1 MKLLHGFDSSAGYG
15 GGFLSIGNFDG
26 VHRGHQQ
33 MFACLTR
40 NARERGVPAV
50 VFTFDPHPIELLRPE
65 HAPPAL
71 TSFDQKTQL
80 LEQAG
85 IDFLV
90 VYPTDLRMLNLSAR
104 DFFESVVLGEFNAC
118 GMVEGPNFFFGHN
131 REGTVQSLEAF
142 CAQTELQLD
151 IVPPVYVG
159 TRMVSSSVARELLTD
174 GDVQEAASLLGRN
187 YRLTGRVAPG
197 SERGRLIGFPT
208 ANLSHIV
215 TLLPKDGVYA
225 TIAHV
230 KDGPH
235 VAAVNL
241 GPNPTFGEHRRKLE
255 AHLLDFDGDLYGQ
268 PIEIEF
274 VRRIRDTRSFNG
286 ADELRQQLDQD
297 IEAIRAVVRLPAS
310 R

>member
-1 MKLLHGFDSSAGYG
+1 MKLLHGFNSSAGYG

-40 NARERGVPAV
+40 HARERGVPAV
-50 VFTFDPHPIELLRPE
+50 VFTFDPHPIELLRPDQ
-65 HAPPAL
+65 APPAL
-71 TSFDQKTQL
+71 TSFDQKAEL

-85 IDFLV
+85 VEFLV

-104 DFFESVVLGEFNAC
+104 DFFESVVLGEFDAC
-118 GMVEGPNFFFGHN
+118 GMVEGPNFYFGHN

-142 CAQTELQLD
+142 CAQTKLELD

-159 TRMVSSSVARELLTD
+159 TRMVSSSVIRQLLTE
-174 GDVQEAASLLGRN
+174 GLIEEAASLLGRN
-187 YRLTGRVAPG
+187 YRVTGRVAKG

-208 ANLSHIV
+208 ANLSHVV
-215 TLLPKDGVYA
+215 TLLPRDGVYA
-225 TIAHV
+225 AIAHV
-230 KDGPH
+230 DGAPRI
-235 VAAVNL
+235 AAVNL

-274 VRRIRDTRSFNG
+274 VRRIRDTLPFGSLE
-286 ADELRQQLDQD
+286 ELRQQLDLD
-297 IEAIRAVVRLPAS
+297 IAAIRAVVRLPAS

>member
-1 MKLLHGFDSSAGYG
+1 MKLLHGFDASAGYG

-33 MFACLTR
+33 MFASLTR
-40 NARERGVPAV
+40 HARERGVPAV

-65 HAPPAL
+65 QAPPAL
-71 TSFDQKTQL
+71 TSFDQKAEL

-85 IDFLV
+85 VDFLV
-90 VYPTDLRMLNLSAR
+90 VYPTDLRLLNLSAR

-118 GMVEGPNFFFGHN
+118 GMVEGPNFYFGRN

-142 CAQTELQLD
+142 CRQTELKLD

-159 TRMVSSSVARELLTD
+159 TRMVSSSVVRQLLGD
-174 GDVQEAASLLGRN
+174 GQIEEAASLLGRN
-187 YRLTGRVAPG
+187 YRVTGRVAQG

-208 ANLSHIV
+208 ANLSHVV

-225 TIAHV
+225 AIAHFEG
-230 KDGPH
+230 GPR

-241 GPNPTFGEHRRKLE
+241 GANPTFGEHRRKLE
-255 AHLLDFDGDLYGQ
+255 AHLLDFEGDLYGQ

-274 VRRIRDTRSFNG
+274 VRRIRDTRPFSG
-286 ADELRQQLDQD
+286 AEELQQQLDRD
-297 IEAIRAVVRLPAS
+297 VAAIRSVVRLP
-310 R
+310 

>member
-40 NARERGVPAV
+40 HARERGVPAV

-85 IDFLV
+85 IDFIV

-104 DFFESVVLGEFNAC
+104 DFFESVVLGEFDAS

-151 IVPPVYVG
+151 VVPPVYVG
-159 TRMVSSSVARELLTD
+159 TRMVSSSVVRDLLTNGND
-174 GDVQEAASLLGRN
+174 QEAASLLGRN
-187 YRLTGRVAPG
+187 SRLSGRVAPG

-225 TIAHV
+225 AIAHV
-230 KDGPH
+230 KDGPR

-255 AHLLDFDGDLYGQ
+255 AHLLDFEGDLYGQ

-274 VRRIRDTRSFNG
+274 VRRIRDTQPFSS
-286 ADELRQQLDQD
+286 ADALRLQLDQD

>member
-40 NARERGVPAV
+40 HARERGVPAV

-65 HAPPAL
+65 QAPPAL
-71 TSFDQKTQL
+71 TSFDQKFEL

-85 IDFLV
+85 IDFLI
-90 VYPTDLRMLNLSAR
+90 VYPTDLRLLNLSAR
-104 DFFESVVLGEFNAC
+104 DFFESVVLGEFDAC
-118 GMVEGPNFFFGHN
+118 GMVEGPNFYFGHN

-142 CAQTELQLD
+142 CRQTELELD

-159 TRMVSSSVARELLTD
+159 TRMVSSSVVRQLLTD
-174 GDVQEAASLLGRN
+174 GQIEEAASLLGRN
-187 YRLTGRVAPG
+187 YRVAGRVARG

-208 ANLSHIV
+208 ANLSHVV
-215 TLLPKDGVYA
+215 TLLPRDGVYA
-225 TIAHV
+225 AIAHFSG
-230 KDGPH
+230 GPRI
-235 VAAVNL
+235 AAVNL
-241 GPNPTFGEHRRKLE
+241 GPNPTFGEHRRKVE

-268 PIEIEF
+268 PVEIEF
-274 VRRIRDTRSFNG
+274 VRRIRDTQSFSG
-286 ADELRQQLDQD
+286 AEELRRQLDQD
-297 IEAIRAVVRLPAS
+297 IAAIRAVVRLAAN

>member
-33 MFACLTR
+33 MVACLTR
-40 NARERGVPAV
+40 HARERRVPAV

-65 HAPPAL
+65 QAPPAL
-71 TSFDQKTQL
+71 TSFDQKAEL

-85 IDFLV
+85 VDFLI
-90 VYPTDLRMLNLSAR
+90 VYPTDLRLLNLSAR
-104 DFFESVVLGEFNAC
+104 DFFDSVVLGEFSAC
-118 GMVEGPNFFFGHN
+118 GMVEGPNFYFGHD

-142 CAQTELQLD
+142 CGLTKLELD

-159 TRMVSSSVARELLTD
+159 TRMVSSSVIRELLID
-174 GDVQEAASLLGRN
+174 GEIEEAAGLLGRN
-187 YRLTGRVAPG
+187 YRLRGRVARG

-208 ANLSHIV
+208 ANLSHVV

-225 TIAHV
+225 AVAHF
-230 KDGPH
+230 DGGPR

-268 PIEIEF
+268 PVEIEF
-274 VRRIRDTRSFNG
+274 VRRIRDTQPFSN
-286 ADELRQQLDQD
+286 AEALRQQLDQD
-297 IEAIRAVVRLPAS
+297 IAAIRAVVRLPGN